1 MAPHHGKENRL
12 SKRKARNPHEVID
25 PWPFRVPTAKKG
37 STNTRII
44 LGPIASTPVPNF
56 GTFSTYTAQKPQKPQ
71 RVGAWTPLREIWMPY
86 NNAAIPP
93 SEEITGSAS
102 LPLARVK
109 RILALDE
116 DIHQCSN
123 NGAFV
128 ITVATE
134 LFIRYL
140 AEQAMNVVKTE
151 KKPRRNIQ
159 YKDLANAVTRIDNLE
174 FLSDVI
180 PKTTTFREFKE
191 KKSRTVKP
199 NAPLLSGQ
207 TTLDQSRSLPTR
219 PADVIN
225 PTEAQATEESFQA
238 EASGDG
244 YGREATLAKASR
256 SNGEV
261 VFEHYEPEGNP
272 QNHYDSDD
280 VEMG

>member
-1 MAPHHGKENRL
+1 MAPHDDKENRPL
-12 SKRKARNPHEVID
+12 KQKARNPYEVID
-25 PWPFRVPTAKKG
+25 PWPSRLPTTKKG
-37 STNTRII
+37 SNNTRTI
-44 LGPIASTPVPNF
+44 LGSIASAPVPNF
-56 GTFSTYTAQKPQKPQ
+56 GTFSTYTAQKPQ
-71 RVGAWTPLREIWMPY
+71 RVGVWTPLREIWMPY

-102 LPLARVK
+102 LPS
-109 RILALDE
+109 LDE

-191 KKSRTVKP
+191 KRTRTMKP

-219 PADVIN
+219 PVDVIN
-225 PTEAQATEESFQA
+225 PTEAQDTEKSFQA
-238 EASGDG
+238 EASGDM
-244 YGREATLAKASR
+244 YSREATLAKASH

-261 VFEHYEPEGNP
+261 VFEHYEPRGNP